1 MQKLWFCSGFEFLEM
16 GSFLEK
22 VVLSFFS
29 SKHNNDIMYNY
40 KAPPPP
46 YFMPYITRYY
56 SYSNFPMTPMYTL
69 HAWPVFWISRNKFVT
84 QIWGG
89 RAPPPLQINARS
101 KNKPR
106 TSFPISHNGH
116 PPLEKK
122 YQDPRIF
129 SGVGV
134 GGVVFLLFSFV
145 SYVKYF
151 KLVEI
156 NLIWT
161 KWWIVGLT
169 PTQLA
174 VYCLFLLNGG

>member
-1 MQKLWFCSGFEFLEM
+1 
-16 GSFLEK
+16 
-22 VVLSFFS
+22 
-29 SKHNNDIMYNY
+29 
-40 KAPPPP
+40 
-46 YFMPYITRYY
+46 MPYITRYY
-56 SYSNFPMTPMYTL
+56 SYSNFPMTPMYMYYKTPYMHDRFSGSVEINL
-69 HAWPVFWISRNKFVT
+69 SHKSEGAEL
-84 QIWGG
+84 
-89 RAPPPLQINARS
+89 PPPLQINARS

-151 KLVEI
+151 KLVEMV
-156 NLIWT
+156 NCRSYT
-161 KWWIVGLT
+161 DTVGCILPI
-169 PTQLA
+169 PTQWRIRGSLSMR
-174 VYCLFLLNGG
+174 